1 MCYICFLNGHQYI
14 RVELRR
20 LSSCLSYPSYEYAW
34 VILRL
39 ELDDGVGSC
48 ELNWG
53 FKHFAEKSRKMA
65 NSYISFRINSSTH
78 IIPEHT
84 SKPDHSYSVET
95 RPKGKLPRVNAQSGV
110 ILEKPS
116 NYQMQFSVCN
126 TNFLNSSDSCAIR
139 TGDSVILYNAMQD
152 TEATAPESYRSI
164 GRQCGAQTSAKPN
177 PSPSPTL
184 LLRTA
189 G

>member
-1 MCYICFLNGHQYI
+1 M
-14 RVELRR
+14 
-20 LSSCLSYPSYEYAW
+20 
-34 VILRL
+34 
-39 ELDDGVGSC
+39 
-48 ELNWG
+48 
-53 FKHFAEKSRKMA
+53 
-65 NSYISFRINSSTH
+65 
-78 IIPEHT
+78 IPRHT
-84 SKPDHSYSVET
+84 SKLDHSYSVET

-116 NYQMQFSVCN
+116 NYVPDAIICN
-126 TNFLNSSDSCAIR
+126 TTFLNSSDSCAIR
-139 TGDSVILYNAMQD
+139 TGDSVTLYNAMQD
-152 TEATAPESYRSI
+152 TEATAPESYRSK